1 MWKYQ
6 NTDELYHYGVLG
18 MKWGIHRARKALGSS
33 SATADKKKKA
43 VASLNKH
50 KTKINNKLND
60 LQDERKYLDKRRSKD
75 IQKNEFKEN
84 KYRTKANKLR
94 RKKYGIF
101 TSASKAEELEFRA
114 TKLDLKADKLK
125 SKITNTKLQIQKNEE
140 MQKIFN
146 TGLNEVNNL
155 LVRQGRSYLR
165 NLN

>member
-1 MWKYQ
+1 MPYFQ
-6 NTDELYHYGVLG
+6 AYRSDQFSL
-18 MKWGIHRARKALGSS
+18 RSS
-33 SATADKKKKA
+33 SDTPALLA
-43 VASLNKH
+43 
-50 KTKINNKLND
+50 
-60 LQDERKYLDKRRSKD
+60 SKD

-94 RKKYGIF
+94 KKKYGTF

-140 MQKIFN
+140 MQKVFN
-146 TGLNEVNNL
+146 TGLNEVNSL